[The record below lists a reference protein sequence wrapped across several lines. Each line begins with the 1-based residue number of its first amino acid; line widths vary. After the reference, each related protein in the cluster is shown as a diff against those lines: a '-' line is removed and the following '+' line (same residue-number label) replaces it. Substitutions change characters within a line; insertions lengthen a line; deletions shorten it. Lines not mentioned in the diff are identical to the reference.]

1 MDVASEITRRYKSK
15 SNALILWLLQPSH
28 PSPFPKYFLIPLL
41 SLWAS
46 FFSSFFFFSDL
57 LFFLSNIEDSVLCH
71 PDIPIDIKQYYLQLH
86 VVLPVLS
93 SSQELY
99 QECPQRKITS
109 PKQPLAKSKPNIR
122 RHLTQKTQSIIRTT
136 LENIQQ

>member
-1 MDVASEITRRYKSK
+1 MAQLQDVLRQNSDFYELQITATQ
-15 SNALILWLLQPSH
+15 SN
-28 PSPFPKYFLIPLL
+28 IPGRV
-41 SLWAS
+41 
-46 FFSSFFFFSDL
+46 FFSDL